1 MQNNSKGK
9 QHKSFK
15 AFPSSSETHA
25 GANSGGEG
33 KSFRLSLAPTICP
46 WVSEDAFPYAFKA
59 HCKKQSCSA
68 SMKSAN
74 ADPYTKFS
82 KGG

>member
-1 MQNNSKGK
+1 M
-9 QHKSFK
+9 
-15 AFPSSSETHA
+15 
-25 GANSGGEG
+25 GARESLNRRENMARRKVKNGE
-33 KSFRLSLAPTICP
+33 K
-46 WVSEDAFPYAFKA
+46 DAFSYAFKA